1 MVKQEIV
8 EDVSSYD
15 LENIRIKS
23 KSKVGKSVLWKVRT
37 HKKERVYIP
46 LKDCMINHIET
57 FDAHICKV
65 SMNTDNSF
73 KLFVESLNR
82 LCESERNYSTMDT
95 GGFLYAKYD
104 DEFKNNMKQ
113 LVNCVVCIEGVLI
126 IGTQFTVLWSID
138 NFSSSEEYAAPDIL
152 DIEEI
157 KNELMRKIMD
167 ERDVSKKN
175 VSKHKKEIKKHEHLI
190 ECLELCG
197 YDLEEIENVR
207 NQVNE

>member
-1 MVKQEIV
+1 
-8 EDVSSYD
+8 
-15 LENIRIKS
+15 
-23 KSKVGKSVLWKVRT
+23 
-37 HKKERVYIP
+37 
-46 LKDCMINHIET
+46 
-57 FDAHICKV
+57 
-65 SMNTDNSF
+65 
-73 KLFVESLNR
+73 
-82 LCESERNYSTMDT
+82 MDT